1 MVFPFRRVSFLALVV
16 IAVIG
21 MAVPAAAQEPQTDIS
36 FNDTVLREL
45 GYPEINIDVSPEGV
59 KAPSTLEA
67 GYYLV
72 TLSASGDYVA
82 YVDFMQPPA
91 GLSQDEATK
100 QALAAARD
108 DLAQAGWVYAG
119 GNNTFEIGVPTS
131 FVIFLAPG
139 DYQIAAS
146 YYKMEQGSE
155 EIMRLSPLSV
165 TAGATPAATPV
176 AEPNADVTLEMT
188 DELRFHVAPDPI
200 AAGPQLWKITNTG
213 MHHAHHVVMV
223 RLPEGITADQIVAEF
238 NGMMAG
244 TPPAGEPV
252 MAQFTYVGYAAL
264 QSGGQTTWVGY
275 DLDPGTYAVL
285 CFIMDGENGRPHL
298 ADGMATVFTVK

>member
-1 MVFPFRRVSFLALVV
+1 MAFPVRRLFAIALVFLALVGV
-16 IAVIG
+16 AAPV
-21 MAVPAAAQEPQTDIS
+21 AAQEPRADMA
-36 FNDTVLREL
+36 FNDGILRDL
-45 GYPEINIDVSPEGV
+45 GYPEIKIEVSPEGV
-59 KAPSTLEA
+59 TAPSSLEA

-72 TLSASGDYVA
+72 TLSAVGDYVA
-82 YVDFMQPPA
+82 YADFMQPPA

-108 DLAQAGWVYAG
+108 DLAQEGWTYAG

-139 DYQIAAS
+139 EYQIAAS

-155 EIMRLSPLSV
+155 EIMRLTPLSV
-165 TAGATPAATPV
+165 TAGATPAATPIP
-176 AEPNADVTLEMT
+176 EPVADVTLEMT
-188 DELRFHVAPDPI
+188 DDLRFHITPDPVP
-200 AAGPQLWKITNTG
+200 AGPHLWKITNTG

-223 RLPEGITADQIVAEF
+223 RLPQGITADQIVGEF

-275 DLDPGTYAVL
+275 DLDPGSYAVL
-285 CFIMDGENGRPHL
+285 CFVMDGESGRPHI
-298 ADGMATVFTVK
+298 ADGMVSVFTVE